1 MKIVVIE
8 SGSKGNATLIIDK
21 GRVLLIDMGIT
32 LCSLK
37 EALQEE
43 NLNVYN
49 IEALLLTHE
58 HSDHTK
64 GISYLPPVPIFCT
77 KETYDSPSVNPITP
91 YESFYIGHLEITPV
105 STSHDVKNPIGFV
118 IKNNE
123 EKLVYLTDSG
133 KITVKTLAKL
143 KNADYYVFES
153 NHDIDMLLA
162 TNRPMW
168 LKKRI
173 LSNKGHLNNE
183 QSATYLT
190 KLVGD
195 KTKQIILAHLSEEA
209 NDPNLTI
216 ETHRRVFK
224 EANVSLENIE
234 ILCASQHERVYGG
247 KNELRRI

>member
-8 SGSKGNATLIIDK
+8 SGSKGNATLVIDK
-21 GRVLLIDMGIT
+21 GCVLLIDMGIT
-32 LCSLK
+32 LCALK
-37 EALQEE
+37 EALEQE
-43 NLNVYN
+43 NLNMYN
-49 IEALLLTHE
+49 IDAMLLTHE

-64 GISYLPPVPIFCT
+64 GISYLPPLPIYCT
-77 KETYDSPSVNPITP
+77 KETYDCQSVNPVTP
-91 YESFYIGHLEITPV
+91 YESFNIKHLEILPV

-118 IKNNE
+118 IKNEE

-133 KITVKTLAKL
+133 KITVKTLSKL

-153 NHDIDMLLA
+153 NHDVDMLLG

-173 LSNKGHLNNE
+173 LSNKGHMNNE

-190 KLVGD
+190 GLVGD

-209 NDPNLTI
+209 NDPNLTL
-216 ETHRRVFK
+216 ETHKRVFVD
-224 EANVSLENIE
+224 AGVSLDNIE
-234 ILCASQHERVYGG
+234 VVCAKQHERVYGG
-247 KNELRRI
+247 KR